1 MDDTARPSLRLAIE
15 RTLNDP
21 SYSRLASF
29 ISNVVLVA
37 IIVSTS
43 SFVVGTMDAFEGAE
57 WLNHV
62 EVAVVAIFTA
72 EYVSRF
78 AVHYGSRVSFVVQ
91 PLNLVDL
98 LAILPFYA
106 ELAFGAGNTPSSD
119 VLRVLRVLRVVR
131 IFRVFKLANFVES
144 MRVVGTCMAEST
156 DALGLLVFFLCIAVL
171 IFASLLYYAESGV
184 RTPASDGG
192 ADVFLRSDGSES
204 PFTSIPATFWWAIVT
219 MTTVGYGDSF
229 PVEPAGKLIA
239 TFAMLTGVLV
249 LALPI
254 SVIGSNFTDAY
265 AASLKARAYH
275 ELLEAPSGGDGGASP
290 PPSDVFSHAAQRVDA
305 HAAELQRLLDATS
318 HAFTRGREPA
328 ARALGVQ
335 FDVQCAAVQ
344 QALGGLSRLLSN
356 KQVLEVLLREE
367 GARLG
372 AEKAR
377 AKLGRERALV

>member
-21 SYSRLASF
+21 SYSRLAAL

-43 SFVVGTMDAFEGAE
+43 TFVVGTMDAFEGAE

-78 AVHYGSRVSFVVQ
+78 AVHYGSRVNFVVQ

-144 MRVVGTCMAEST
+144 MRSGTCMAEST

-171 IFASLLYYAESGV
+171 IFASPLLRRERRAH
-184 RTPASDGG
+184 ASERRRR

-204 PFTSIPATFWWAIVT
+204 PFTSIP
-219 MTTVGYGDSF
+219 
-229 PVEPAGKLIA
+229 
-239 TFAMLTGVLV
+239 
-249 LALPI
+249 
-254 SVIGSNFTDAY
+254 
-265 AASLKARAYH
+265 RRR
-275 ELLEAPSGGDGGASP
+275 SGGRS
-290 PPSDVFSHAAQRVDA
+290 
-305 HAAELQRLLDATS
+305 
-318 HAFTRGREPA
+318 
-328 ARALGVQ
+328 
-335 FDVQCAAVQ
+335 
-344 QALGGLSRLLSN
+344 
-356 KQVLEVLLREE
+356 
-367 GARLG
+367 
-372 AEKAR
+372 
-377 AKLGRERALV
+377 